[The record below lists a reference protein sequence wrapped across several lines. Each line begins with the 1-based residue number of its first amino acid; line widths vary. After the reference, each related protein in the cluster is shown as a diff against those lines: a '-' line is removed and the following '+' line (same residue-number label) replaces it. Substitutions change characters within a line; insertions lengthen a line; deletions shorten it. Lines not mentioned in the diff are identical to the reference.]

1 MGTRPRFD
9 LSGRAAG
16 LIGQRLLKLPPA
28 LSRNVTVERDLRIPT
43 HDGQTLLANHWAP
56 ADASSGAPTAV
67 VRTPYGRTG
76 PLDWLY
82 GRALAE
88 RGLHVLTVSC
98 RGTFGSDGDF
108 RAMRHERED
117 GLSTLR
123 WLAAQPWGNDVV
135 LTGSSYLGY
144 TQWAVAAE
152 APAQVKAMVPHVTS
166 SRLALS
172 FLRPDRFEVETLLG
186 WSVSTATQE
195 RPGGIWRALLGIGRK
210 RVREAMRTLPLVDAD
225 TAALGHAW
233 PFYQD
238 CLHHDQ
244 NDPFWK
250 NEDHSPAVGDVTV
263 PVSSIAGWYDIFLAD
278 QLRDF
283 QVLRAAG
290 RDAHLTVGPWW
301 HGHVGGMAA
310 VLGDTIGWAA
320 AHARGTEPPR
330 KPPVRLFVMGVDE
343 WRDFDQWPPT
353 GYTGQRW
360 HLAPGGELHPA
371 PSPPAPPTSFTY
383 DPADPTPSLGG
394 PKLESRGA
402 GPVDNRKLEARDD
415 VLVFTSAVLDADVE
429 VIGEIAAEVWLRADR
444 PSCDLFV
451 RLCDVDG
458 RGRSLNIC
466 DDLVKVR
473 PDGVTRVTVALSPTA
488 HVFRR
493 GHRIR
498 VQVSAGAFPRFA
510 RNLGDGGPSH
520 TATEPRATTVEVFHD
535 AGHPSSIVLPQRQ
548 LAG

>member
-9 LSGRAAG
+9 LAGRAISLAA
-16 LIGQRLLKLPPA
+16 QRLLDLPPA
-28 LSRNVTVERDLRIPT
+28 TDRDVTVERDLRIPT
-43 HDGQTLLANHWAP
+43 HDGKTLLANHWAP
-56 ADASSGAPTAV
+56 ANTNAPTAV
-67 VRTPYGRTG
+67 IRSPYGRKG

-117 GLSTLR
+117 GLSVLD
-123 WLAAQPWGNDVV
+123 WLARQPWAGDVV

-152 APAQVKAMVPHVTS
+152 APVRVRAMVPHVTS
-166 SRLALS
+166 SRLALA
-172 FLRPDRFEVETLLG
+172 FLRPDRIEMETLLG

-195 RPGGIWRALLGIGRK
+195 RPFTLLRTALGFGRK
-210 RVREAMRTLPLVDAD
+210 RVEEAMRTLPLTEAD
-225 TAALGHAW
+225 MAAIGRRW

-238 CLHHDQ
+238 CVHHDQ
-244 NDPFWK
+244 DDPFWK
-250 NEDHSPAVGDVTV
+250 NEDHSPSVGDVTV

-278 QLRDF
+278 QLDDF
-283 QVLRAAG
+283 KKLRAAG
-290 RDAHLTVGPWW
+290 REAHLTVGPWW
-301 HGHVGGMAA
+301 HGHVGGMRA
-310 VLGDTIGWAA
+310 VLRDTVGWAA
-320 AHARGTEPPR
+320 DHARGATPN
-330 KPPVRLFVMGVDE
+330 KPAVRLFVMGVDE
-343 WRDFDQWPPT
+343 WHDFTEWPPD
-353 GYTGQRW
+353 GYEPTPW
-360 HLAPGGELHPA
+360 YLARNGRIAG
-371 PSPPAPPTSFTY
+371 SPHEAAPPSSFTY

-394 PKLESRGA
+394 PKLENRGA
-402 GPVDNRKLEARDD
+402 GPVDNRELEARPD
-415 VLVFTSAVLDADVE
+415 VLTFTSDVLDADVE
-429 VIGEIAAEVWLRADR
+429 VIGEVRAEVWLEADR

-458 RGRSLNIC
+458 RGKSLNIC

-473 PDGVTRVTVALSPTA
+473 PDGVTQVTVDLSPTA

-510 RNLGDGGPSH
+510 RNLGDGGPIH
-520 TATEPRATTVEVFHD
+520 TAKELCTTNVRIFHD
-535 AGHPSSIVLPQRQ
+535 EDHPSAIFLPQR
-548 LAG
+548 

>member
-9 LSGRAAG
+9 LAGKTAG
-16 LIGQRLLKLPPA
+16 LLAQRLLKLPPA
-28 LSRNVTVERDLRIPT
+28 ISRTVTVERDLRIPT
-43 HDGQTLLANHWAP
+43 HDGQTLMANHWAP
-56 ADASSGAPTAV
+56 DESTSPNAPTAV
-67 VRTPYGRTG
+67 VRTPYGRSG

-98 RGTFGSDGDF
+98 RGTFGSGGGDF

-117 GLSTLR
+117 GLSVLR
-123 WLAAQPWGNDVV
+123 WLAGQPWGNDVL

-144 TQWAVAAE
+144 TQWAIAAE
-152 APAQVKAMVPHVTS
+152 APPQVKAMVPHVTS
-166 SRLALS
+166 ARLALA
-172 FLRPDRFEVETLLG
+172 FLRPERAELETLLG

-195 RPGGIWRALLGIGRK
+195 RPGGIWRALLGVGRK
-210 RVREAMRTLPLVDAD
+210 RVENAMNTLPLVDAD
-225 TAALGHAW
+225 TAALGHQW
-233 PFYQD
+233 PFYQE
-238 CLHHDQ
+238 CLHYNQ
-244 NDPFWK
+244 NDPYWK
-250 NEDHSPAVGDVTV
+250 NEDHSRTVGDVTV

-301 HGHVGGMAA
+301 HAHTGGMAA
-310 VLGDTIGWAA
+310 VLGETVGWAA
-320 AHARGTEPPR
+320 AHARGVEPPR
-330 KPPVRLFVMGVDE
+330 RPPVRLFVMGVDE
-343 WRDFDQWPPT
+343 WRDFDQWPPA
-353 GYTGQRW
+353 GYTPQRW
-360 HLAPGGELHPA
+360 HLAPGELRPA
-371 PSPPAPPTSFTY
+371 PVTDAAPTSFTY

-415 VLVFTSAVLDADVE
+415 VLVFTSQVLDADVE
-429 VIGEIAAEVWLRADR
+429 VIGEVTAEVWLRADR

-473 PDGVTRVTVALSPTA
+473 PDGITKVTVALSPTA

-493 GHRIR
+493 GHRLR
-498 VQVSAGAFPRFA
+498 VQVSAGAHPRFA
-510 RNLGDGGPSH
+510 RNLGDGGPPQ
-520 TATEPRATTVEVFHD
+520 TAVQPLATKVEIFHD
-535 AGHPSSIVLPQRQ
+535 AERPSAILLPRK
-548 LAG
+548 